1 MQNRIYEPCSLSFFA
16 ITMLL
21 LVAND
26 NEPAQAYELWA
37 IERDILRAQ
46 LKPIRRARRYSM
58 IPVEVRWLAAS
69 PRGYTSGKRSHS
81 FSFVCIRGVVRG
93 NQMAN
98 ITSDLRT
105 RLPANIGFCSSARS
119 GPRDTFEKAA
129 ELHDSAQG
137 HVYHILRTLRLNLAQ
152 PSHLISHYRSFIS
165 LHLSAIIPRLHTPDM
180 PKANKAVKEEDSKPY
195 IQPEGKKAQK
205 SPQKNSEGPW
215 TPDQAWLLFNA
226 LYKKGKPNRLA
237 PFSARQTLPAIR
249 IVKLT
254 AVRFCYADKVDWKMV
269 SEAVGRSSKVS
280 WGSIRR
286 KLSEQ

>member
-1 MQNRIYEPCSLSFFA
+1 MNKKVLDDSSRGQVASGLSSRIYVGQTKSFVLFCLYSRCCSRQS
-16 ITMLL
+16 
-21 LVAND
+21 D
-26 NEPAQAYELWA
+26 GEHH
-37 IERDILRAQ
+37 
-46 LKPIRRARRYSM
+46 
-58 IPVEVRWLAAS
+58 
-69 PRGYTSGKRSHS
+69 KRSPYSASREH
-81 FSFVCIRGVVRG
+81 
-93 NQMAN
+93 
-98 ITSDLRT
+98 
-105 RLPANIGFCSSARS
+105 RLLFFRSIGSK
-119 GPRDTFEKAA
+119 DTFEKAA

-152 PSHLISHYRSFIS
+152 PSHLISHYRSFTS

-269 SEAVGRSSKVS
+269 SEAVGRSSKVI